1 MTSEQRSPQQYNV
14 VIDKDVMMTAR
25 DGIQLGTDVYR
36 PALPIDGS
44 QGGVG
49 LTGEGLEAVE
59 GTFPVILERT
69 PYDKTGLGLR
79 RKGHYYARRGYVVVI
94 QDVRGRFTSEG
105 EWYAFGDEGPDGYDT
120 CAWIVEQPWSN
131 GKIATT
137 GCSYAGC
144 TQSALAS
151 LNPPGLAGMFV
162 EEGPWNY
169 HTASMRHNGAC
180 EMRFMIYAFRMATT
194 SKEALSDPRLRQSL
208 DSAFAN
214 VAQWVEQA
222 PLKKGVSP
230 LAELPSYEQWH
241 LDVLTHGDLDE
252 YWERPGYGPEL
263 FYNEHADVPTVYFGG
278 WYDSYARSTCTNYV
292 ELSERKDSP
301 QTLIM
306 GPFTHGTGSA
316 EVSHAGDVDFGRE
329 AAIYDMN
336 ELRLHW
342 YDHWLKGEETGAAHT
357 KPVQIFVMGGGTGL
371 RNSDGRLDHGGQWR
385 AEDEWPLARTQWT
398 PFYLHADGGLSAD
411 TPSPTKQERQ
421 SSFTFDPANPVPTIG
436 GNLSAGDPVL
446 VAGAYDQRG
455 DERFFGYSGNLP
467 LAARPD
473 VLVFQ
478 TPPLEEDIE
487 VTGPLT
493 LKLWVSSTAVDTDF
507 TVKLLDVHPP
517 NGDYPEGF
525 AMNITDSIQRARYRN
540 SREKA
545 EMLEPGV
552 TTPLTIEMYPTSNV
566 FAKGHRIRLDVSSS
580 NFPRFDVNPNTGEP
594 LGRHTR
600 LEEAHNTV
608 FHEPGRPS
616 HIVLPV
622 IPKCDETT

>member
-1 MTSEQRSPQQYNV
+1 MTEEQSSPQQYGV
-14 VIDKDVMMTAR
+14 VVERNVMMTAR
-25 DGIQLGTDVYR
+25 DGIRLGTDVYR
-36 PALPIDGS
+36 PALPAAGNPGS
-44 QGGVG
+44 IG
-49 LTGEGLEAVE
+49 LTPDGLAAVE

-151 LNPPGLAGMFV
+151 LDPPGLAGMFV

-180 EMRFMIYAFRMATT
+180 EMRFMVYAFRMATT

-214 VAQWVEQA
+214 VAQWVANA

-230 LAELPSYEQWH
+230 LAEVPSYEQWH

-252 YWERPGYGPEL
+252 YWRRPGYGPEL
-263 FYNEHADVPTVYFGG
+263 YYDQHADVPTVYFGG

-292 ELSERKDSP
+292 ELTERKES
-301 QTLIM
+301 QQALIM

-316 EVSHAGDVDFGRE
+316 EVSHAGDVDFGRD

-342 YDHWLKGEETGAAHT
+342 FDYWLKGEETGAAHT
-357 KPVQIFVMGGGTGL
+357 KPVQIFVMGGGSGK
-371 RNSDGRLDHGGQWR
+371 RNSDGRLDHGGHWR

-398 PFYLHADGGLSAD
+398 PFYLHADGDLNSDA
-411 TPSPTKQERQ
+411 PSSSSRA

-455 DERFFGYSGNLP
+455 DERFFGYTGSLP

-478 TPPLEEDIE
+478 TPPLAKEIE

-493 LKLWVSSTAVDTDF
+493 VKLWISSTAIDTDF

-517 NGDYPEGF
+517 NGDYPQGF
-525 AMNITDSIQRARYRN
+525 AMNVTDSIQRARYRN
-540 SREKA
+540 SRESA
-545 EMLEPGV
+545 EFL
-552 TTPLTIEMYPTSNV
+552 TPDTPTPISIVMYPTSNV
-566 FAKGHRIRLDVSSS
+566 FARGHRIRLDISSS

-608 FHEPGRPS
+608 FHERGRAS

-622 IPKCDETT
+622 IPSE

>member
-1 MTSEQRSPQQYNV
+1 MTEKRGSPQQYGVVVERNV
-14 VIDKDVMMTAR
+14 MVASR
-25 DGIQLGTDVYR
+25 DCIQLGTDVYR
-36 PALPIDGS
+36 PAQPADGS
-44 QGGVG
+44 QGSIG
-49 LTGEGLEAVE
+49 LTGEGLVALE

-94 QDVRGRFTSEG
+94 QDVRGRFTSGG

-180 EMRFMIYAFRMATT
+180 EMRFMIYTFRMATT
-194 SKEALSDPRLRQSL
+194 SKEALSDPRLRVSL
-208 DSAFAN
+208 DNAFAN
-214 VAQWVEQA
+214 VAQWVANA

-252 YWERPGYGPEL
+252 YWHRPGYGPEL
-263 FYNEHADVPTVYFGG
+263 FYDEHADVPTVYFGG

-292 ELSERKDSP
+292 ELSERKESP

-316 EVSHAGDVDFGRE
+316 EVSHSGDVDFGRE

-342 YDHWLKGEETGAAHT
+342 YDYWLKGEETGAGHT
-357 KPVQIFVMGGGTGL
+357 KPVQIFVMGGGSGT

-385 AEDEWPLARTQWT
+385 AEDEWPLARTQFT
-398 PFYLHADGGLSAD
+398 PFYLHADGGLCPE
-411 TPSPTKQERQ
+411 TPSPGILE

-455 DERFFGYSGNLP
+455 DERFFGYTGSLP

-478 TPPLEEDIE
+478 TPPLEEDVE

-493 LKLWVSSTAVDTDF
+493 LKLWISSTAVDTDF

-517 NGDYPEGF
+517 NGDYPQGF
-525 AMNITDSIQRARYRN
+525 AMNVTDSIQRARYRN
-540 SREKA
+540 SRERA
-545 EMLEPGV
+545 EFLEPNV
-552 TTPLTIEMYPTSNV
+552 PTALTIEMYPTSNV
-566 FAKGHRIRLDVSSS
+566 FARGHRIRLDISSS

-600 LEEAHNTV
+600 LEGKRTIRSST
-608 FHEPGRPS
+608 GRDDPRTS
-616 HIVLPV
+616 SLPV
-622 IPKCDETT
+622 ISDLK

>member
-1 MTSEQRSPQQYNV
+1 MTEEQSSPQQYGV
-14 VIDKDVMMTAR
+14 VVERNVMMSAR
-25 DGIQLGTDVYR
+25 DGIELGTDVYR
-36 PALPIDGS
+36 PALPAAGNPGS
-44 QGGVG
+44 IG
-49 LTGEGLEAVE
+49 LTPDGLAAVE

-151 LNPPGLAGMFV
+151 LDPPGLAGMFV

-180 EMRFMIYAFRMATT
+180 EMRFMVYAFRMATT

-214 VAQWVEQA
+214 VAQWVANA

-230 LAELPSYEQWH
+230 LAEVPSYEQWH

-252 YWERPGYGPEL
+252 YWRRPGYGPEL
-263 FYNEHADVPTVYFGG
+263 YYDQHADVPTVYFGG

-292 ELSERKDSP
+292 ELTERKES
-301 QTLIM
+301 QQALIM

-316 EVSHAGDVDFGRE
+316 EVSHAGDVDFGRD

-342 YDHWLKGEETGAAHT
+342 FDYWLKGKETGAAHT
-357 KPVQIFVMGGGTGL
+357 KPVQIFVMGGGSGK
-371 RNSDGRLDHGGQWR
+371 RNSDGRLDHGGHWR

-398 PFYLHADGGLSAD
+398 PFYLHADGDLSPAA
-411 TPSPTKQERQ
+411 PSSGSRA

-455 DERFFGYSGNLP
+455 DERFFGYTGSLP

-478 TPPLEEDIE
+478 TPPLAKDIE

-493 LKLWVSSTAVDTDF
+493 VKLWISSTAVDTDF

-517 NGDYPEGF
+517 NGDYPQGF
-525 AMNITDSIQRARYRN
+525 AMNVTDSIQRARYRD
-540 SREKA
+540 SRESA
-545 EMLEPGV
+545 EFLTPD
-552 TTPLTIEMYPTSNV
+552 TPTPLTIVMYPTSNV
-566 FAKGHRIRLDVSSS
+566 FARGHRIRLDISSS

-608 FHEPGRPS
+608 FHEPGRAS

-622 IPKCDETT
+622 ISSE

>member
-1 MTSEQRSPQQYNV
+1 MTEEQSSPQQYGV
-14 VIDKDVMMTAR
+14 VVERNVMMTAR
-25 DGIQLGTDVYR
+25 DGIRLGTDVYR
-36 PALPIDGS
+36 PALPVAGNPGS
-44 QGGVG
+44 IG
-49 LTGEGLEAVE
+49 LTPDGLAAVE

-151 LNPPGLAGMFV
+151 LDPPGLAGMFV

-180 EMRFMIYAFRMATT
+180 EMRFMVYAFRMATT

-214 VAQWVEQA
+214 VAQWVANA

-230 LAELPSYEQWH
+230 LAEVPSYEQWH

-252 YWERPGYGPEL
+252 YWRRPGYGPEL
-263 FYNEHADVPTVYFGG
+263 YYDQHADVPTVYFGG

-292 ELSERKDSP
+292 ELTERKES
-301 QTLIM
+301 QQALIM

-316 EVSHAGDVDFGRE
+316 EVSHAGDVDFGRD

-342 YDHWLKGEETGAAHT
+342 FDYWLKGEETGAAHT
-357 KPVQIFVMGGGTGL
+357 KPVQIFVMGGGSGK
-371 RNSDGRLDHGGQWR
+371 RNSDGRLDHGGHWR

-398 PFYLHADGGLSAD
+398 PFYLHTDGDLSPAA
-411 TPSPTKQERQ
+411 PSSGSRA

-455 DERFFGYSGNLP
+455 DERFFGYTGSLP

-478 TPPLEEDIE
+478 TPPLEKDIE

-493 LKLWVSSTAVDTDF
+493 VKLWISSTAVDTDF

-517 NGDYPEGF
+517 NGDYPQGF
-525 AMNITDSIQRARYRN
+525 AMNVTDSIQRARYRD
-540 SREKA
+540 SRESA
-545 EMLEPGV
+545 EFLTPD
-552 TTPLTIEMYPTSNV
+552 TPTPLTIVMYPTSNV
-566 FAKGHRIRLDVSSS
+566 FARGHRIRLDISSS

-608 FHEPGRPS
+608 FHEPGRRLAHRAAGDS
-616 HIVLPV
+616 MTLVGR
-622 IPKCDETT
+622 

>member
-1 MTSEQRSPQQYNV
+1 MTAERVPSQQYGV
-14 VIDKDVMMTAR
+14 VVDRNVMMNAR
-25 DGIQLGTDVYR
+25 DGVKLGTDVYR
-36 PALPIDGS
+36 PALPSDGS
-44 QGGVG
+44 KGSIG
-49 LTGEGLEAVE
+49 LTQDNLEAV
-59 GTFPVILERT
+59 GDRFPVILERT

-151 LNPPGLAGMFV
+151 LNPPGLTGMFV

-194 SKEALSDPRLRQSL
+194 SKEALSDPRLRVSL
-208 DSAFAN
+208 DNAFAN
-214 VAQWVEQA
+214 VAQWVERA

-252 YWERPGYGPEL
+252 YWHRPGYGPEL
-263 FYNEHADVPTVYFGG
+263 FYDEHADVPTVYFGG

-292 ELSERKDSP
+292 ELSERKNSP

-316 EVSHAGDVDFGRE
+316 EVSHAGDVDFGRD

-342 YDHWLKGEETGAAHT
+342 YDYWLKGEETGVAQA
-357 KPVQIFVMGGGTGL
+357 KPVQIFVMGGGSGQ
-371 RNSDGRLDHGGQWR
+371 RNSDGRLDHGGHWR
-385 AEDEWPLARTQWT
+385 AEDEWPLARTAWT
-398 PFYLHADGGLSAD
+398 HYYLQADGGLSPD
-411 TPSPTKQERQ
+411 SPTPTKQERQ

-455 DERFFGYSGNLP
+455 DERFFGYSGSLP

-493 LKLWVSSTAVDTDF
+493 VRLWISSTAIDTDF

-525 AMNITDSIQRARYRN
+525 AMNVTDSIQRARYRN
-540 SREKA
+540 SREQA
-545 EMLEPGV
+545 EFLEPGIP
-552 TTPLTIEMYPTSNV
+552 TPLTIEMYPTSNV
-566 FAKGHRIRLDVSSS
+566 FAQGHRIRLDISSS

-608 FHEPGRPS
+608 FHEPGKPS

-622 IPKCDETT
+622 IPKGDEDQ

>member
-1 MTSEQRSPQQYNV
+1 MTKEPYAPQHYSV
-14 VIDKDVMMTAR
+14 DVQSNLMMTAR
-25 DGIQLGTDVYR
+25 DGIKLGTDVYR
-36 PALPIDGS
+36 PALPADGGRGS
-44 QGGVG
+44 VG
-49 LTGEGLEAVE
+49 LTGEGLVAVD
-59 GTFPVILERT
+59 GAFPVILERT

-94 QDVRGRFTSEG
+94 QDVRGRFASEG

-151 LNPPGLAGMFV
+151 LDPPGLAGMFV

-214 VAQWVEQA
+214 VAQWVANA
-222 PLKKGVSP
+222 PLKKGASP

-241 LDVLTHGDLDE
+241 LDVLTHGDMDE
-252 YWERPGYGPEL
+252 YWRRPGYGPEL
-263 FYNEHADVPTVYFGG
+263 FYDQHADVPTVYFGG

-292 ELSERKDSP
+292 ELSERKESP

-342 YDHWLKGEETGAAHT
+342 FDYWLKGKETGAAQT
-357 KPVQIFVMGGGTGL
+357 KPVQIFVMGGGSGM
-371 RNSDGRLDHGGQWR
+371 RNSDGRLDHGGEWR
-385 AEDEWPLARTQWT
+385 AEDEWPLARTQWR
-398 PFYLHADGGLSAD
+398 PYYLHADGGLSAES
-411 TPSPTKQERQ
+411 PSPGARA
-421 SSFTFDPANPVPTIG
+421 SAFTFDPANPVPTIG

-455 DERFFGYSGNLP
+455 DERFFGYTGSLP

-478 TPPLEEDIE
+478 TPPLEEDVE

-493 LKLWVSSTAVDTDF
+493 VKLWISSTAVDTDF

-517 NGDYPEGF
+517 NGDYPQGF
-525 AMNITDSIQRARYRN
+525 AMNVTDSIQRARYRN
-540 SREKA
+540 SRERA
-545 EMLEPGV
+545 EFLEPDV
-552 TTPLTIEMYPTSNV
+552 PTPITIEMYPTSNV
-566 FAKGHRIRLDVSSS
+566 FARGHRIRLDVSSS

-600 LEEAHNTV
+600 LEVAHNTV
-608 FHEPGRPS
+608 FHEPSRPS

-622 IPKCDETT
+622 IPKEQ

>member
-1 MTSEQRSPQQYNV
+1 MTEEQSSPQQYGV
-14 VIDKDVMMTAR
+14 VVERNVMMSAR
-25 DGIQLGTDVYR
+25 DGIELGTDVYR
-36 PALPIDGS
+36 PALPAAGNPGS
-44 QGGVG
+44 IG
-49 LTGEGLEAVE
+49 LTPDGLAAVE

-151 LNPPGLAGMFV
+151 LDPPGLAGMFV

-180 EMRFMIYAFRMATT
+180 EMRFMVYAFRMATT

-214 VAQWVEQA
+214 VAQWVANA

-230 LAELPSYEQWH
+230 LAEVPSYEQWH

-252 YWERPGYGPEL
+252 YWRRPGYGPEL
-263 FYNEHADVPTVYFGG
+263 YYDQHADVPTVYFGG

-292 ELSERKDSP
+292 ELTERKES
-301 QTLIM
+301 QQALIM

-316 EVSHAGDVDFGRE
+316 EVSHAGDVDFGRD

-342 YDHWLKGEETGAAHT
+342 FDYWLKGEETGAAHT
-357 KPVQIFVMGGGTGL
+357 KPVQIFVMGGGSGT
-371 RNSDGRLDHGGQWR
+371 RNSDGRLDHGGHWR

-398 PFYLHADGGLSAD
+398 PFYLHTDGDLSPAA
-411 TPSPTKQERQ
+411 PSSDSRA

-455 DERFFGYSGNLP
+455 DERFFGYTGSLP

-478 TPPLEEDIE
+478 TPPLAKDIE

-493 LKLWVSSTAVDTDF
+493 VKLWISSTAVDTDF

-517 NGDYPEGF
+517 NGDYPQGF
-525 AMNITDSIQRARYRN
+525 AMNVTDSIQRARYRD
-540 SREKA
+540 SRESA
-545 EMLEPGV
+545 EFLTPD
-552 TTPLTIEMYPTSNV
+552 TPTPLTIVMYPTSNV
-566 FAKGHRIRLDVSSS
+566 FARGHRIRLDISSS

-608 FHEPGRPS
+608 FHEPGRAS

-622 IPKCDETT
+622 ISSE

>member
-1 MTSEQRSPQQYNV
+1 M
-14 VIDKDVMMTAR
+14 
-25 DGIQLGTDVYR
+25 
-36 PALPIDGS
+36 
-44 QGGVG
+44 
-49 LTGEGLEAVE
+49 
-59 GTFPVILERT
+59 
-69 PYDKTGLGLR
+69 
-79 RKGHYYARRGYVVVI
+79 VI

-151 LNPPGLAGMFV
+151 LDPPGLAGMFV

-180 EMRFMIYAFRMATT
+180 EMRFMVYAFRMATT

-214 VAQWVEQA
+214 VAQWVANA

-230 LAELPSYEQWH
+230 LAEVPSYEQWH

-252 YWERPGYGPEL
+252 YWRRPGYGPEL
-263 FYNEHADVPTVYFGG
+263 YYDQHADVPTVYFGG

-292 ELSERKDSP
+292 ELTERKES
-301 QTLIM
+301 QQALIM

-316 EVSHAGDVDFGRE
+316 EVSHAGDVDFGRD

-342 YDHWLKGEETGAAHT
+342 FDYWLKGKETGAAHT
-357 KPVQIFVMGGGTGL
+357 KPVQIFVMGGGSGK
-371 RNSDGRLDHGGQWR
+371 RNSDGRLDHGGHWR

-398 PFYLHADGGLSAD
+398 PFYLHADGDLSPAA
-411 TPSPTKQERQ
+411 PSSGSRA

-455 DERFFGYSGNLP
+455 DERFFGYTGSLP

-478 TPPLEEDIE
+478 TPPLAKDIE

-493 LKLWVSSTAVDTDF
+493 VKLWISSTAVDTDF

-517 NGDYPEGF
+517 NGDYPQGF
-525 AMNITDSIQRARYRN
+525 AMNVTDSIQRARYRD
-540 SREKA
+540 SRESA
-545 EMLEPGV
+545 EFLTPD
-552 TTPLTIEMYPTSNV
+552 TPTPLTIVMYPTSNV
-566 FAKGHRIRLDVSSS
+566 FARGHRIRLDISSS

-608 FHEPGRPS
+608 FHERGRAS

-622 IPKCDETT
+622 IPSE

>member
-1 MTSEQRSPQQYNV
+1 MTKRQVMLQNYGV
-14 VIDKDVMMTAR
+14 VVDRDVMMTAR
-25 DGIQLGTDVYR
+25 DGVLLGTDVYR
-36 PALPIDGS
+36 PALPTDGS
-44 QGGVG
+44 QGSIG
-49 LTGEGLEAVE
+49 LTGAGLAAVD
-59 GTFPVILERT
+59 GSFPVILERT

-94 QDVRGRFTSEG
+94 QDVRGRFASEG

-151 LNPPGLAGMFV
+151 LDPPGLAGMFV

-214 VAQWVEQA
+214 VAQWVANA
-222 PLKKGVSP
+222 PLKKGASP

-252 YWERPGYGPEL
+252 YWRRPGYGPEL
-263 FYNEHADVPTVYFGG
+263 FYDQHADVPTVYFGG

-292 ELSERKDSP
+292 ELSERKESP

-342 YDHWLKGEETGAAHT
+342 FDHWLKGKETGAAQT
-357 KPVQIFVMGGGTGL
+357 KPVQIFVMGGGSGQ
-371 RNSDGRLDHGGQWR
+371 RNSDGRLDHGGEWR
-385 AEDEWPLARTQWT
+385 AEDEWPLARTQWR
-398 PFYLHADGGLSAD
+398 PYYLHAHGGLSAES
-411 TPSPTKQERQ
+411 PSPGVRA
-421 SSFTFDPANPVPTIG
+421 SAFTFDPANPVPTIG

-455 DERFFGYSGNLP
+455 DERFFGYTGSLP

-478 TPPLEEDIE
+478 TQPLEEDVE

-493 LKLWVSSTAVDTDF
+493 VKLWICSTAVDTDF

-517 NGDYPEGF
+517 IGDYPQGF
-525 AMNITDSIQRARYRN
+525 AMNVTDSIQRARYRN
-540 SREKA
+540 SRERA
-545 EMLEPGV
+545 EFLEPDV
-552 TTPLTIEMYPTSNV
+552 PTPITIEMYPTSNV
-566 FAKGHRIRLDVSSS
+566 FARGHRIRLDVSSS

-600 LEEAHNTV
+600 LEVAHNTV
-608 FHEPGRPS
+608 FHEPSRPS

-622 IPKCDETT
+622 IPKEQ

>member
-1 MTSEQRSPQQYNV
+1 MTELQSSPQQFGV
-14 VIDKDVMMTAR
+14 VVERNVMMPAR
-25 DGIQLGTDVYR
+25 DGILLGTDVYR
-36 PALPIDGS
+36 PAVPADGS
-44 QGGVG
+44 QGSIG
-49 LTGEGLEAVE
+49 LTGEGLVALE
-59 GTFPVILERT
+59 GKFPVILERT

-180 EMRFMIYAFRMATT
+180 EMRFMIYTFRMATT
-194 SKEALSDPRLRQSL
+194 SKEALSDPRLRVSL
-208 DSAFAN
+208 DNAFAN
-214 VAQWVEQA
+214 VAQWVANA

-252 YWERPGYGPEL
+252 YWHRPGYGPEL
-263 FYNEHADVPTVYFGG
+263 FYDEHADVPTVYFGG

-342 YDHWLKGEETGAAHT
+342 YDYWLKGEETGAGHT
-357 KPVQIFVMGGGTGL
+357 KPVQIFVMGGGSGT

-385 AEDEWPLARTQWT
+385 AEDEWPLARTQFT
-398 PFYLHADGGLSAD
+398 PFYLHADGGLGSEK
-411 TPSPTKQERQ
+411 PSPGIRE

-455 DERFFGYSGNLP
+455 DERFFGYTGSLP

-478 TPPLEEDIE
+478 TPPLEEDVE

-493 LKLWVSSTAVDTDF
+493 LKLWISSTAVDTDF

-517 NGDYPEGF
+517 NGDYPQGF
-525 AMNITDSIQRARYRN
+525 AMNVTDSIQRAL
-540 SREKA
+540 S
-545 EMLEPGV
+545 
-552 TTPLTIEMYPTSNV
+552 
-566 FAKGHRIRLDVSSS
+566 
-580 NFPRFDVNPNTGEP
+580 
-594 LGRHTR
+594 
-600 LEEAHNTV
+600 
-608 FHEPGRPS
+608 
-616 HIVLPV
+616 
-622 IPKCDETT
+622 